1 MLVII
6 GKVMSIFA
14 IMLVGL
20 VAYRVGVAG
29 DDAVKPLTS
38 ILMNI
43 TCPCLVV
50 YSLYSKEISG
60 SLFGDTLAVMA
71 GVMIFFAFATVVT
84 YIFLKVSKIGRKE
97 DMGLIMVAVAA
108 TNSGFMGF
116 PLVKSLYGS
125 DMLYLMVMGNMMLNV
140 YLMWIEPMILTI
152 GNKSRVTAGD
162 MLNAFKTPLVI
173 SLIVGFLMFFFHI
186 RPTGEVDETIR
197 MIGDVTVPLS
207 MMLVGI
213 RLGSVRIKEILSREN
228 IVISIF
234 AMIVIPVMV
243 FAILYPIG
251 IISSDVKI
259 IIAITA
265 ALPSA
270 VVAAVVA
277 EQHSDNAIL
286 VSEIVSLTTLMSI
299 ITVPAAVVLIETLYR

>member
-6 GKVMSIFA
+6 GKVMSIFVV
-14 IMLVGL
+14 MLVGL

-29 DDAVKPLTS
+29 DDSVKPLTS

-50 YSLYSKEISG
+50 YSLYSKELS
-60 SLFGDTLAVMA
+60 SSMLGDTLAVMA
-71 GVMIFFAFATVVT
+71 AVILFFAFATVMT
-84 YIFLKVSKIGRKE
+84 YIFLKFAKFARKE
-97 DMGLIMVAVAA
+97 DAGLIMVAVAA

-140 YLMWIEPMILTI
+140 YIMWIEPYILTI
-152 GNKSRVTAGD
+152 GSKSRISAAD
-162 MLNAFKTPLVI
+162 MLNAFKTPIVI

-186 RPTGEVDETIR
+186 RPTGVIDETIT
-197 MIGDVTVPLS
+197 MIGDITVPLS

-213 RLGSVRIKEILSREN
+213 RLGSVRLKEIISREN
-228 IVISIF
+228 IIISVF
-234 AMIVIPVMV
+234 AMIVIPAMV
-243 FAILYPIG
+243 LAILYPIG
-251 IISSDVKI
+251 IISNDVKI

-270 VVAAVVA
+270 VVAAVMA

-299 ITVPAAVVLIETLYR
+299 ITVPAAAVLIDMLYR